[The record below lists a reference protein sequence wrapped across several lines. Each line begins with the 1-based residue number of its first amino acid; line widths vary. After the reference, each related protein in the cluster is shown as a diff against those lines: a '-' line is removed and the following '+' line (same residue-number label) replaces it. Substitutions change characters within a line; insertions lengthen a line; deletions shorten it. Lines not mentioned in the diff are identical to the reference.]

1 MKVSYYKKFM
11 HQLVELPQKIQ
22 RSTLDAIEQFQK
34 DRFLNSLN
42 YEKLNCK
49 DKQLRS
55 IRATGSYRI
64 ILHESTENQIYHIL
78 WVDNHNEAYRWAENK
93 QFEWNQLTQSYQ
105 IFDYQ
110 VETIVETI
118 KVEKSSV
125 FMSKFSDEDLLKIG
139 VPKRILEDIKRID
152 NLDALDRLST
162 FLPEDVFEHI
172 FYLFEG
178 IDIREIILDVEEGL
192 AAENAAEESANNR
205 RSFLQI
211 SDEALRKHLEG
222 DFALWKVFLHPTQ
235 RKFVE
240 RNYKGPTKITGGAGT
255 GKTVVAL
262 HRIKWLLERINSEK
276 IRPIFFTTYTKS
288 LVQHLEA
295 NLKTLEVNNWQVLVQ
310 NLDKFVVEHL
320 KELNLL
326 KSPYKITDYQ
336 TKADEL
342 KPWYEV
348 VERNFQPF
356 SAAFLRNEYRDVILY
371 HNIKEVKQ
379 YLRITRAGRPE
390 RLGRKQRQEIWTLF
404 QEYETLKKQLNL
416 YESWELYNLLFE
428 YYQDN
433 NDKPFEHLICDEV
446 QDFSNVELRL
456 MRSLVAEKNNDLFLV
471 GDPYQSI
478 YDRRINFSKA
488 GINIRGKRS
497 RKLKVNYRTT
507 EEIKRRSIGV
517 IKGEKF
523 EQFEADEIDNLEGYV
538 SLIRGTQPTYQVFEN
553 EATEAQYILEILE
566 KHTADNSQQYIAL
579 ENICIAARTNA
590 GVSRLKKILY
600 GKYDYNSL
608 SNNTAIG
615 NKNGLRLSTF
625 HNLKGME
632 FKVVILTDLSEDTF
646 PFIPNDLKNED
657 EYEMAKRI
665 KSEKALLYV
674 AMSRAVHFLYLTGKG
689 QQSKLL

>member
-22 RSTLDAIEQFQK
+22 RATLDAIEQFQK

-42 YEKLNCK
+42 YEKLNFK

-55 IRATGSYRI
+55 IRATGKYRI

-78 WVDNHNEAYRWAENK
+78 WVDNHDEAYRWAENK

-105 IFDYQ
+105 IFDYH
-110 VETIVETI
+110 VETIIETI
-118 KVEKSSV
+118 KVEKTGA
-125 FMSKFSDEDLLKIG
+125 FMSQFSNEDLLKIG
-139 VPKRILEDIKRID
+139 MPERLLEDIKRIN
-152 NLDALDRLST
+152 NLDALDRLSEY
-162 FLPEDVFEHI
+162 LPEEVFEHI

-192 AAENAAEESANNR
+192 AAENVEESANNR

-262 HRIKWLLERINSEK
+262 HRIKWLLERINSDK
-276 IRPIFFTTYTKS
+276 TTPIFFTTYTKS

-295 NLKTLEVNNWQVLVQ
+295 NLKTLEVNNTQVLVQ

-320 KELNLL
+320 RELNLL
-326 KSPYKITDYQ
+326 KSYRIADYQ
-336 TKADEL
+336 TKEAEL

-348 VERNFQPF
+348 VERSFQPF
-356 SAAFLRNEYRDVILY
+356 SATFLRDEYKDVILY

-379 YLRITRAGRPE
+379 YLRITRIGRPE

-404 QEYETLKKQLNL
+404 QEYEALKKQLNL

-428 YYQDN
+428 YYKDN
-433 NDKPFEHLICDEV
+433 EDKPFEHLICDEV

-478 YDRRINFSKA
+478 YNRRINFSKA
-488 GINIRGKRS
+488 DINIRGKRS

-507 EEIKRRSIGV
+507 EEIKRCSIGV

-553 EATEAQYILEILE
+553 PRAEGQCILEILE
-566 KHTADNSQQYIAL
+566 KHTADNSQQYIPL

-590 GVSRLKKILY
+590 GVRRLKKILD

-608 SNNTAIG
+608 SDNTIIG

-632 FKVVILTDLSEDTF
+632 FKVVILTDLSEATF
-646 PFIPNDLKNED
+646 PYQLKNAD
-657 EYEMAKRI
+657 EYEMAKHL

-674 AMSRAVHFLYLTGKG
+674 AMSRAVHFLYLTGNGKE
-689 QQSKLL
+689 SKLL

>member
-1 MKVSYYKKFM
+1 MKISYYKKFM

-22 RSTLDAIEQFQK
+22 RATLDAIEQFQK

-42 YEKLNCK
+42 YEKLNFK

-55 IRATGSYRI
+55 IRATGKYRI

-78 WVDNHNEAYRWAENK
+78 WVDNHDEAYRWAANK

-110 VETIVETI
+110 VETIT
-118 KVEKSSV
+118 EKIQIEKTDH
-125 FMSKFSDEDLLKIG
+125 FMSQFSDEDLLKIG
-139 VPKRILEDIKRID
+139 VPKRILEDIKRIN
-152 NLDALDRLST
+152 NLDALDRLAKY
-162 FLPEDVFEHI
+162 LPEDVFEHI

-178 IDIREIILDVEEGL
+178 IDIREIILEVEEGL
-192 AAENAAEESANNR
+192 AVENAEESANNR

-211 SDEALRKHLEG
+211 SDEVLRKHLEG

-262 HRIKWLLERINSEK
+262 HRIKWLLEQEK
-276 IRPIFFTTYTKS
+276 SNKKTPIFFTTYTKS
-288 LVQHLEA
+288 LVQHLKG
-295 NLKTLEVNNWQVLVQ
+295 NLKTLEVNSSQVLVQ

-320 KELNLL
+320 KELKLL
-326 KSPYKITDYQ
+326 KSPYKIADYQ
-336 TKADEL
+336 TKSAEL

-356 SAAFLRNEYRDVILY
+356 SATFLRDEYQDVILY
-371 HNIKEVKQ
+371 HNIKTEKQ
-379 YLRITRAGRPE
+379 YLRTTRTGRPK
-390 RLGRKQRQEIWTLF
+390 RLGRKQRQAIWLLF
-404 QEYETLKKQLNL
+404 QAYEALKKQFNL

-433 NDKPFEHLICDEV
+433 NDKPFEYLICDEV

-456 MRSLVAEKNNDLFLV
+456 MRSLVAEKSNDLFLV

-507 EEIKRRSIGV
+507 EEIKRRSISV

-523 EQFEADEIDNLEGYV
+523 EQFEADEIDNLDGYV
-538 SLIRGTQPTYQVFEN
+538 SLIRGVQPTYQVFEKS
-553 EATEAQYILEILE
+553 EAEVQYILEILE

-600 GKYDYNSL
+600 DKYEYNSL
-608 SNNTAIG
+608 SNNTRIG
-615 NKNGLRLSTF
+615 SKNGIRLSTF

-632 FKVVILTDLSEDTF
+632 FKVVILTDLSDTTF
-646 PFIPNDLKNED
+646 PFIPNKLKSAD
-657 EYEMAKRI
+657 EYAQAKHL

-674 AMSRAVHFLYLTGKG
+674 AMSRAVEFLYLCGYG
-689 QQSKLL
+689 ERSAFL